1 MNIAILMGNLTR
13 DPEMKHTGS
22 NNAVANFAVAVNEK
36 WTDKSGEKKERV
48 AFIDCEA
55 WGKTAE
61 NIARFFTKGKPI
73 IVEGRLKQDTWDD
86 KATGAKR
93 SKLLVT
99 VDTFHFV
106 GSGKGEGGAAPAR
119 AATGGGLPPID
130 DESVPF

>member
-1 MNIAILMGNLTR
+1 MANHALIVLTGHLGRDAETKFLTNSTPVTRFTLAVTTGFGDKKLTSWYSCSAFGDRYQKIAGYL
-13 DPEMKHTGS
+13 
-22 NNAVANFAVAVNEK
+22 
-36 WTDKSGEKKERV
+36 
-48 AFIDCEA
+48 
-55 WGKTAE
+55 
-61 NIARFFTKGKPI
+61 TKGKPI